1 MNISPLAD
9 LTKKIVSVFITLA
22 VPLFVG
28 WLTWKYSDIYLS
40 NLTSNNGPYELA
52 KQIASIS
59 GVILGFVLAAISIL
73 TAVMD
78 KTLISNMMKT
88 GHFKNFVK
96 QAFYGCAWL
105 ILLIVISLVFLGVD
119 TAFIKLAYT
128 VIMAVMSYTTIQLI
142 ITARRF
148 YNIIVVMSSR

>member
-9 LTKKIVSVFITLA
+9 LTKRIVSVFITLA
-22 VPLFVG
+22 VPLVVG

-88 GHFKNFVK
+88 CHFKNFVK

>member
-1 MNISPLAD
+1 MDISLLTD
-9 LTKKIVSVFITLA
+9 LIKRAASGLISLVLSFFA
-22 VPLFVG
+22 G
-28 WLTWKYSDIYLS
+28 WLAWKYADVYLS
-40 NLTSNNGPYELA
+40 NLSSNNGPYELA

-88 GHFKNFVK
+88 GHFKSFVK
-96 QAFYGCAWL
+96 QAFYGCACL
-105 ILLIVISLVFLGVD
+105 ILLIVISLGFMGVD
-119 TAFIKLAYT
+119 KPYIKPAYI
-128 VIMAVMSYTTIQLI
+128 VIMAVMTYTTIQLI

>member
-1 MNISPLAD
+1 MPIFQQAKPLN
-9 LTKKIVSVFITLA
+9 KIVNIFITFALSFFA
-22 VPLFVG
+22 G
-28 WLTWKYSDIYLS
+28 WVAWEYADVYLS
-40 NLTSNNGPYELA
+40 DLSSNNGPYELA
-52 KQIASIS
+52 KQIASIA

-88 GHFKNFVK
+88 GHFKSFVK
-96 QAFYGCAWL
+96 QAFYGCAWM
-105 ILLIVISLVFLGVD
+105 ILLIVISLGFMGVD
-119 TAFIKLAYT
+119 QPYIKPTYV
-128 VIMAVMSYTTIQLI
+128 VIMAVMTYTTIQLI

>member
-1 MNISPLAD
+1 MPIFQLAEAI
-9 LTKKIVSVFITLA
+9 KKIANVLITFALSFFA
-22 VPLFVG
+22 G
-28 WLTWKYSDIYLS
+28 WLAWKYADVYLS
-40 NLTSNNGPYELA
+40 NLSSNNGPYELV
-52 KQIASIS
+52 KQIASIA

-88 GHFKNFVK
+88 GHFKSFVK
-96 QAFYGCAWL
+96 QAFYGCAWM
-105 ILLIVISLVFLGVD
+105 ILLIIISLGFMGVD
-119 TAFIKLAYT
+119 QPYIKPAY
-128 VIMAVMSYTTIQLI
+128 VIIMAVMTYTTIQLI